1 MTKNQKLANH
11 KTRWYWMRLIATVVI
26 AVIFSAA
33 HAQEKTIEGVIKGKD
48 GEPVVAASISVK
60 DTKIGTATDAEG
72 KFRLTLPAS
81 LEKPVLVVSALNFQ
95 TAEMRLGAGQQTVE
109 LALDRKEKSMDEIIV
124 TGYTNQKKGNVTG
137 SVGVVSGKQ
146 LMDVASPNVSNLLQ
160 GKVAGVEVV
169 NASGRPGSTPAI
181 TIRGRSTIN
190 STTAPLWVVDGAIMS
205 TEPVL
210 NPADIESMSVLKDA
224 SSAALYGSRAANGVI
239 VVTTKMAKGADRS
252 DFSVS
257 GKLGVTQFSMGK
269 FQLMNSGQIYDYW
282 KSFANQ
288 NAIPAYFNESLKQ
301 RNTNWLD
308 IGSQN
313 ALTQDYNLSY
323 SGVSGRAKI
332 YSGINFYDEGGTVK
346 GYKYNRV
353 SGRLNVDYKLTNK
366 LTFKPKIAVS
376 FAKTDSTEHSIYD
389 MYRNMPWD
397 QPYDSAGRPV
407 NARASGVTWYGR
419 DLNNYLYD
427 LQWNF
432 TRGQTLSINSSADF
446 QYDFNEHFSFKSTN
460 NITYRA
466 DNGLGYIDPRSNA
479 GLADIGRISNTAGRA
494 TSRFTNQMLTYKT
507 DIGEHSI
514 SALAAYE
521 YNDYTYNTNISTGKG
536 IVPGVTVLNG
546 AATPIA
552 ASGNITQYAFRSYLF
567 NAAYSYSNRY
577 SLQGSVR
584 SDGSSRFSK
593 KYGTFYS
600 IGGAWNV
607 HNESFFNVA
616 AINYLRVR
624 ANYGGTGNTPS
635 DYYGYYDL
643 FGLSTQYNGSPS
655 AFPTALGN
663 KTLSWE
669 KTYSTDA
676 GVEIG
681 LFDRL
686 NLTVDLYRRN
696 TSDLVYAVAL
706 PSVSGYVQQ
715 LQNIGA
721 VVNKGIEATL
731 SYAIIKSSKVQWNLD
746 VTIGSNKNHVTEL
759 YKGQSQLNGNQVY
772 KEGYD
777 INTWYLPV
785 WAGVNPDN
793 GNPQWEVADA
803 SGNKTLTG
811 TYSAATLQAGAAAT
825 PKYFGGINTN
835 VSWAGLSLRV
845 NTAFRKGS
853 MIYYSDRETF
863 DADGAYPTYN
873 SMVLKSGWSRWTPEN
888 HNATHPLAY
897 YGGNNNSNK
906 PSTRYLEDGSFFRIR
921 NITLGYSLPAY
932 VVQKLKS
939 KNIQANI
946 SFDNLLTL
954 TKFSGL
960 DPETI
965 AYPQP
970 KRIMFGLSIGF

>member
-1 MTKNQKLANH
+1 M
-11 KTRWYWMRLIATVVI
+11 
-26 AVIFSAA
+26 
-33 HAQEKTIEGVIKGKD
+33 
-48 GEPVVAASISVK
+48 
-60 DTKIGTATDAEG
+60 
-72 KFRLTLPAS
+72 
-81 LEKPVLVVSALNFQ
+81 
-95 TAEMRLGAGQQTVE
+95 
-109 LALDRKEKSMDEIIV
+109 
-124 TGYTNQKKGNVTG
+124 
-137 SVGVVSGKQ
+137 
-146 LMDVASPNVSNLLQ
+146 
-160 GKVAGVEVV
+160 
-169 NASGRPGSTPAI
+169 
-181 TIRGRSTIN
+181 
-190 STTAPLWVVDGAIMS
+190 
-205 TEPVL
+205 
-210 NPADIESMSVLKDA
+210 
-224 SSAALYGSRAANGVI
+224 
-239 VVTTKMAKGADRS
+239 
-252 DFSVS
+252 
-257 GKLGVTQFSMGK
+257 
-269 FQLMNSGQIYDYW
+269 
-282 KSFANQ
+282 
-288 NAIPAYFNESLKQ
+288 
-301 RNTNWLD
+301 
-308 IGSQN
+308 
-313 ALTQDYNLSY
+313 
-323 SGVSGRAKI
+323 
-332 YSGINFYDEGGTVK
+332 
-346 GYKYNRV
+346 
-353 SGRLNVDYKLTNK
+353 
-366 LTFKPKIAVS
+366 
-376 FAKTDSTEHSIYD
+376 
-389 MYRNMPWD
+389 
-397 QPYDSAGRPV
+397 
-407 NARASGVTWYGR
+407 
-419 DLNNYLYD
+419 
-427 LQWNF
+427 
-432 TRGQTLSINSSADF
+432 
-446 QYDFNEHFSFKSTN
+446 
-460 NITYRA
+460 
-466 DNGLGYIDPRSNA
+466 
-479 GLADIGRISNTAGRA
+479 
-494 TSRFTNQMLTYKT
+494 
-507 DIGEHSI
+507 
-514 SALAAYE
+514 
-521 YNDYTYNTNISTGKG
+521 
-536 IVPGVTVLNG
+536 
-546 AATPIA
+546 
-552 ASGNITQYAFRSYLF
+552 
-567 NAAYSYSNRY
+567 
-577 SLQGSVR
+577 
-584 SDGSSRFSK
+584 
-593 KYGTFYS
+593 
-600 IGGAWNV
+600 

-624 ANYGGTGNTPS
+624 ANYGGTDNTPS

-746 VTIGSNKNHVTEL
+746 ATIGSNKNHVTEL
-759 YKGQSQLNGNQVY
+759 YKGQSQLNGN
-772 KEGYD
+772 
-777 INTWYLPV
+777 
-785 WAGVNPDN
+785 
-793 GNPQWEVADA
+793 PQWEVADA
-803 SGNKTLTG
+803 SGNKTLPG
-811 TYSAATLQAGAAAT
+811 TCSAATLQAGAAAT

-853 MIYYSDRETF
+853 MIYYSDCETF

-897 YGGNNNSNK
+897 YGRNNNSNK